1 MYSTAHNERKMRQ
14 RCRPPT
20 CRPRESPKL
29 RWQFSEGTARAMRR
43 SSQEREQRLVPAVRM
58 AHEPGVAQS
67 LHLPRSRLR
76 QRIAKTACARKGG
89 SLRRSARR
97 QWLQKKTLLQ
107 SFFLHPVDRK
117 STRLNSSHSQISYAV
132 FCLK

>member
-67 LHLPRSRLR
+67 LHLPRIRLR
-76 QRIAKTACARKGG
+76 QRIAKTACVRKGE
-89 SLRRSARR
+89 SRRRSARR
-97 QWLQKKTLLQ
+97 QWLQKNALAEKD
-107 SFFLHPVDRK
+107 FERP
-117 STRLNSSHSQISYAV
+117 
-132 FCLK
+132 